1 MPQRLDLRPL
11 IEGLWHGL
19 RRRRSTATSEPPDYW
34 TRGILLGVPAVAI
47 VVVAVLRVRLGGAD
61 QLLAG
66 TALLAGALLTGF
78 GQIATW
84 RERLLRRPVA
94 VTGSRLRALDEA
106 VAHVL
111 VCLLVSL
118 IATACVI
125 ILANLDL
132 TDARPVVMGIEVG
145 FSGVAAASFSYI
157 FISLIV
163 VVNLLWDAFREEE
176 SDSAAQHLPQFDD
189 HNDE

>member
-11 IEGLWHGL
+11 LEGLWSGL
-19 RRRRSTATSEPPDYW
+19 RRRRTTAEAEPGDVW
-34 TRGILLGVPAVAI
+34 TRVILLGVPLLGLVA
-47 VVVAVLRVRLGGAD
+47 VAVLRIRLGGAD

-84 RERLLRRPVA
+84 RERLLQRSSI
-94 VTGSRLRALDEA
+94 VTGSRIRALNEA

-118 IATACVI
+118 VATGCVI
-125 ILANLDL
+125 VLANLDL
-132 TDARPVVMGIEVG
+132 TDARAVVIGVEVG
-145 FSGVAAASFSYI
+145 FSALAVAAFAYI
-157 FISLIV
+157 FIALVI

-176 SDSAAQHLPQFDD
+176 RDMTTQELPQYEDPTGT
-189 HNDE
+189 

>member
-1 MPQRLDLRPL
+1 VPQRLDLRPL
-11 IEGLWHGL
+11 LEGLWEGL
-19 RRRRSTATSEPPDYW
+19 RRRRSIAESELPDYW
-34 TRGILLGVPAVAI
+34 TRGILFGVPVAAI
-47 VVVAVLRVRLGGAD
+47 VVVAVLRIRLGGAD

-84 RERLLRRPVA
+84 RERLLQRPVT
-94 VTGSRLRALDEA
+94 VTGSRLRALNEA

-111 VCLLVSL
+111 VCLVVSL

-125 ILANLDL
+125 VLANLDL
-132 TDARPVVMGIEVG
+132 TDARLVVMGIEVG
-145 FSGVAAASFSYI
+145 FSALAVASFSYI
-157 FISLIV
+157 FIALVI

-176 SDSAAQHLPQFDD
+176 SDASAQHLPQFDD
-189 HNDE
+189 PNHD